1 MKNKHGLERYFLLIF
16 MVASMKAFPYEK
28 FPVRPLDGL
37 FEVVSSDPPIED
49 VDPKLLSPD
58 LLYLKQKI
66 RFSYKGP
73 VGFDWPLRDEYE
85 ITLYP
90 PISEKYCK
98 RPRWEYMCDPGPSE
112 APLVYGGILETE
124 RVKENSLSDD
134 RSLNKYLTNPPYHF
148 NMMYADGRAT
158 YEFFMLDWDTLI
170 YSGGYEIAPAY
181 PDAKKYVLVTQ
192 ILKRVKE

>member
-1 MKNKHGLERYFLLIF
+1 MRKSTTLSTFLLIL
-16 MVASMKAFPYEK
+16 MLVSIRAFPYEE

-37 FEVVSSDPPIED
+37 FEVVSSNPSIED
-49 VDPKLLSPD
+49 VDPKLLPPD

-66 RFSYKGP
+66 RFSYTGP
-73 VGFDWPLRDEYE
+73 VGYDWPLRDVYK

-90 PISEKYCK
+90 PISEKYCR
-98 RPRWEYMCDPGPSE
+98 RPRWEYMCNPGPSDT
-112 APLVYGGILETE
+112 PISYDGILETE
-124 RVKENSLSDD
+124 RVRENSLSND

-148 NMMYADGRAT
+148 NMMYADERAT

-181 PDAKKYVLVTQ
+181 AGAEDYVLVTQ
-192 ILKRVKE
+192 ILKRVKD